1 MDRLNADILPENRQM
16 QRMCEREGFTLFYNM
31 GDFATLNL
39 RQAGAVTAPG
49 DGSSS
54 SN

>member
-1 MDRLNADILPENRQM
+1 
-16 QRMCEREGFTLFYNM
+16 MCEREGFTLFYNM
-31 GDFATLNL
+31 GDSAVKATLNL